1 MLGEIFRFE
10 LRYQL
15 RQPVFWI
22 AGALFFLMTFLA
34 VSTDAV
40 AIGGSIGNVNR
51 NAPFVIMQLLMVM
64 SLLGVFVTT
73 AFVASP
79 VVRDHEAGTQELFF
93 STPVRKRD
101 YLVGRFAGALVVAL
115 AVSVPV
121 ALGVMLGGLM
131 PWLEPERVGP
141 FMLGPYLFGLA
152 LFVVPN
158 TVFTGSL
165 LFGLATMT
173 RSLVVTYAGVV
184 GLFVAYAVAGNL
196 LSDVENETF
205 AAMLDP
211 FGGGAFAVATRYWT
225 VADRNTLL
233 LPLDG
238 ALVAN
243 RLVVMGIGL
252 AVFALTYARFSF
264 TVVESRR
271 ARRRRQRAQDAAP
284 TTDDT
289 NVMAAMPASPP
300 RVALQFSGVRQLA
313 RQTRLE
319 VAGVGKSVGFLVI
332 LAFCVLNMIGNST
345 VIDQMFG
352 TPVYPVTHLMISILQ
367 SGFLFVFIILTF
379 YSGELVWRERTMK
392 LNEVFDALPTP
403 NWVIWGAKVL
413 ALLFVVAALLITTIL
428 TGMGIQAYRGYGN
441 FEVGLYLRGIFLVAG
456 IPYLLAAVLAV
467 FFQVVTTSKYAG
479 FLLMIV
485 YFISGP
491 VLSAWGF
498 DHNLYQ
504 YGSAPFAPYSD
515 MNGFGHFVTPLTW
528 FYVYWTFG
536 AGILAVGIHVLWVRG
551 VAASLRDRMR
561 LARQRSTPAVAG
573 MLAAVTLG
581 FIATGGYVFYNTNVV
596 NEYLPSDVQEGRQ
609 AEYEREY
616 KQYEELPQ
624 PRITSLYAD
633 VDIYP
638 ERRAVD
644 IRGRYT
650 LRNKTA
656 SPVPTL
662 HITVNPLVTVRAIE
676 APGLE
681 LTLDDETLGYRI
693 YELSDPLAPGAAME
707 LAFDVAIENPGFVT
721 SGSNINVVENGTF
734 INNLQYFPRIGYSRG
749 GELGDPNERRKLGL
763 VPIQRMPSIDDVAA
777 RRRHYITGESDWI
790 DFETVVSTSADQIA
804 LAPGYLQREW
814 EEAGRR
820 YFHYKM
826 DAPILGM
833 VAYLSADWKVARDRW
848 NDVAIEIYYDEA
860 HPYNIDRMIDGVK
873 KSLDYLTSQFSPY
886 QHRQVRIVEFPRY
899 ARFAQS
905 LPNTIPFSE
914 SIGFIAKLDEE
925 DEDAI
930 DYVFYVTAH
939 EVAHQWW
946 AHQVIG
952 GNLQGS
958 TVLSETMSQYSAL
971 MIMEREYGR
980 EQMRRFLKYELD
992 NYLGSRGGELI
1003 EELPLLLVENQGY
1016 IHYRKGSLVMYALR
1030 DYVGEEALN
1039 AALARYVAAVGFQ
1052 EPPYTYAREFL
1063 SFVREVVPPEYE
1075 SVIEDLFETITLY
1088 DNRLVEAT
1096 YEPRPDG
1103 TYLVRLEVEAQKF
1116 RADGQGV
1123 EREVPVDDWIDLAVF
1138 GEREPGSSPD
1148 GKLLALEKQRIDAS
1162 EAVFEL
1168 VVDEEPR
1175 RAGIDPFTKL
1185 IDRNPDNN
1193 LANVTAGE

>member
-1 MLGEIFRFE
+1 MSRVLTIEHLSKTYPGGVRALRDVSLRIPTGMFGLLGPNGAGKSTLMRTIATLQEPDSGRIMLDDLDV
-10 LRYQL
+10 LREKDQVRRL
-15 RQPVFWI
+15 LLIEVVVEAPGREH
-22 AGALFFLMTFLA
+22 GAADEVHDHQQEPRVLA
-34 VSTDAV
+34 VGHDLEEHRQYGGQQIRDVRQRTVRALLGHERVRPLRDAAHLV
-40 AIGGSIGNVNR
+40 
-51 NAPFVIMQLLMVM
+51 LC
-64 SLLGVFVTT
+64 LLGV
-73 AFVASP
+73 
-79 VVRDHEAGTQELFF
+79 
-93 STPVRKRD
+93 
-101 YLVGRFAGALVVAL
+101 GRRHPGR
-115 AVSVPV
+115 
-121 ALGVMLGGLM
+121 
-131 PWLEPERVGP
+131 W
-141 FMLGPYLFGLA
+141 
-152 LFVVPN
+152 
-158 TVFTGSL
+158 GS
-165 LFGLATMT
+165 T
-173 RSLVVTYAGVV
+173 RSGSGAW
-184 GLFVAYAVAGNL
+184 
-196 LSDVENETF
+196 
-205 AAMLDP
+205 P
-211 FGGGAFAVATRYWT
+211 RAFAIACGWPASDSHR
-225 VADRNTLL
+225 RS
-233 LPLDG
+233 P
-238 ALVAN
+238 
-243 RLVVMGIGL
+243 
-252 AVFALTYARFSF
+252 ARWPG
-264 TVVESRR
+264 SRWVSW
-271 ARRRRQRAQDAAP
+271 QRAATSS
-284 TTDDT
+284 TT
-289 NVMAAMPASPP
+289 P
-300 RVALQFSGVRQLA
+300 
-313 RQTRLE
+313 
-319 VAGVGKSVGFLVI
+319 
-332 LAFCVLNMIGNST
+332 
-345 VIDQMFG
+345 
-352 TPVYPVTHLMISILQ
+352 
-367 SGFLFVFIILTF
+367 
-379 YSGELVWRERTMK
+379 
-392 LNEVFDALPTP
+392 
-403 NWVIWGAKVL
+403 
-413 ALLFVVAALLITTIL
+413 
-428 TGMGIQAYRGYGN
+428 
-441 FEVGLYLRGIFLVAG
+441 
-456 IPYLLAAVLAV
+456 
-467 FFQVVTTSKYAG
+467 
-479 FLLMIV
+479 
-485 YFISGP
+485 
-491 VLSAWGF
+491 
-498 DHNLYQ
+498 
-504 YGSAPFAPYSD
+504 
-515 MNGFGHFVTPLTW
+515 
-528 FYVYWTFG
+528 
-536 AGILAVGIHVLWVRG
+536 
-551 VAASLRDRMR
+551 
-561 LARQRSTPAVAG
+561 
-573 MLAAVTLG
+573 
-581 FIATGGYVFYNTNVV
+581 NVV

-616 KQYEELPQ
+616 KQYEELPL
-624 PRITSLYAD
+624 PRITALYAD

-638 ERRAVD
+638 ERRVVD

-650 LRNKTA
+650 LRNRTA

-833 VAYLSADWKVARDRW
+833 VAYLSADWEVARDRW

-860 HPYNIDRMIDGVK
+860 HPYNVDRMIDGVK
-873 KSLDYLTSQFSPY
+873 KSLDYLSSQFSPY
-886 QHRQVRIVEFPRY
+886 QHSQVRIVEFPRY

-914 SIGFIAKLDEE
+914 SIGFIAKLDDE

-1088 DNRLVEAT
+1088 DNRTGGGDLRATARRDLSRQAGGGSAEVPRRRARRRARGAGRRLDRPCGIRRARTGILTRRQAARTGEAAH
-1096 YEPRPDG
+1096 RCRRG
-1103 TYLVRLEVEAQKF
+1103 RF
-1116 RADGQGV
+1116 RARRRRGAAASGYRSVHEADRSQPGQQSRQCDRRRV
-1123 EREVPVDDWIDLAVF
+1123 A
-1138 GEREPGSSPD
+1138 
-1148 GKLLALEKQRIDAS
+1148 AHRIPFHA
-1162 EAVFEL
+1162 
-1168 VVDEEPR
+1168 R
-1175 RAGIDPFTKL
+1175 RYVAHAF
-1185 IDRNPDNN
+1185 
-1193 LANVTAGE
+1193 